1 MGKNAGTYAGKLADN
16 TVDNGYIVTFIQS
29 GINNR
34 NRNNINVGNIDMAF
48 NQI

>member
-1 MGKNAGTYAGKLADN
+1 MGKMQVHMTGKLADN
-16 TVDNGYIVTFIQS
+16 TVDNGYIVYVYS
-29 GINNR
+29 EWNHNR